1 MPYSV
6 AASPQFERPVDIM
19 EIVELTANL
28 RTRKRKGIKALR
40 REGLLPAIVY
50 GAVPEPLAVQLDAH
64 STTQIL
70 RRLRGTT
77 LIDLK
82 VAGHTHKSLV
92 REVQRDVIRGH
103 LMHIDFL
110 AVAMDKPIRL
120 QVAVELTGTAP
131 VMQLGGVTVM
141 HGLSELEIECLP
153 SDLVSNIVVDIA
165 SLVAIGDSIHVR
177 DITAPKGITILSSQ
191 DEMLARAAFVEQEKE
206 EAPKAVEPAAAA
218 VAEKTKE
225 PAPKK

>member
-1 MPYSV
+1 
-6 AASPQFERPVDIM
+6 M

-28 RTRKRKGIKALR
+28 RARKRKGIKALR
-40 REGLLPAIVY
+40 REGLLPAILY

-70 RRLRGTT
+70 RRLHGTT

-82 VAGHTHKSLV
+82 VEGRTHKSLV
-92 REVQRDVIRGH
+92 REVQRDVIRGN

-131 VMQLGGVTVM
+131 VLQLGGVTVM

-153 SDLVSNIVVDIA
+153 GDLVSNIVVDLA
-165 SLVAIGDSIHVR
+165 SLAAAGDSIHVR
-177 DITAPKGITILSSQ
+177 DITAPKGIKILSSP
-191 DEMLARAAFVEQEKE
+191 DEMLARAGFVEQEKE
-206 EAPKAVEPAAAA
+206 EAPKAVDPAA
-218 VAEKTKE
+218 VKVPEKTKE

>member
-1 MPYSV
+1 
-6 AASPQFERPVDIM
+6 M
-19 EIVELTANL
+19 EIVELSANI

-40 REGLLPAIVY
+40 REGLLPAVVY
-50 GAVPEPLAVQLDAH
+50 GALPEPLAVQLDTH

-70 RRLRGTT
+70 RRLHGTT

-82 VAGHTHKSLV
+82 VAGRTHKSLV

-120 QVAVELTGTAP
+120 QVAVELTGIAP
-131 VMQLGGVTVM
+131 VLQLGGVTVM
-141 HGLSELEIECLP
+141 HGLSEIEIECLP
-153 SDLVSNIVVDIA
+153 GDLVSNIMVDLA
-165 SLVAIGDSIHVR
+165 SLVAAGDSIHVR

-191 DEMLARAAFVEQEKE
+191 DEMLARASFVEQEKE
-206 EAPKAVEPAAAA
+206 EAPKAAEPAADKAP
-218 VAEKTKE
+218 EKAKE
-225 PAPKK
+225 PAAKK